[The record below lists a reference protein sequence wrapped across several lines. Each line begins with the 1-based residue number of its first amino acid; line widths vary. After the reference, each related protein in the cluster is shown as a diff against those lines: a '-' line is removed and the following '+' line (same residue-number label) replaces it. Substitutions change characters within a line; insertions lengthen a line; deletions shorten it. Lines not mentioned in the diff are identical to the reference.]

1 MIATLFLIA
10 AAPAM
15 TFTADRIAA
24 DHVTQALTATGHI
37 KAVIKPLSLLGEFMT
52 RDADGTVHFHDP
64 TCATTCSNEVGHTHW
79 NVTGEL
85 RYKAEDSVLLRN
97 AWLRFYEIP
106 VLWLPYLYYPLDQ
119 ECGFSWLPGYS
130 HRWGT

>member
-1 MIATLFLIA
+1 MIATLFLLA
-10 AAPAM
+10 AAPEM

-24 DHVTQALTATGHI
+24 DHVTQALVATGHV
-37 KAVIKPLSLLGEFMT
+37 KAVIKPVTLLGEFMT
-52 RDADGTVHFHDP
+52 RNADGTVHFHDP

-106 VLWLPYLYYPLDQ
+106 VLCVNITSNFTRLIAQYNCAVKIAGL
-119 ECGFSWLPGYS
+119 
-130 HRWGT
+130 